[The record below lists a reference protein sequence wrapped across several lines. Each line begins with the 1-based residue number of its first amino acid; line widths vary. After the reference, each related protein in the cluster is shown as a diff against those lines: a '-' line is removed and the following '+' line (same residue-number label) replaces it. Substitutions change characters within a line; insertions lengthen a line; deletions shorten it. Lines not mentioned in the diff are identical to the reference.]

1 MSLVGSAVG
10 VTFVITFV
18 GQVVDFQAEFGVFG
32 GFVLYGC
39 MPDCVTA
46 QILFLSVHHNRA
58 GFALD
63 VDTAAH
69 RPFVRRAGQ
78 AVQGIEAKDM
88 SGRVLAEIDPAT
100 VALCG
105 LGGSGGGITSFVEGV
120 ARKNLPVVGDVAGN
134 FGINTAAFHAYRRVD
149 GAVAAYPRTDIAR
162 CEVFSQPCVC
172 GLVVFFG
179 LKQGEGGVQFIV
191 VPRAFPADFVAV
203 AHYRRQELV
212 IDVVIIA
219 RLFENAGVT
228 CI

>member
-10 VTFVITFV
+10 IAFVIAFV
-18 GQVVDFQAEFGVFG
+18 GQVVDFQAELGVFG
-32 GFVLYGC
+32 GLVLYGC
-39 MPDCVTA
+39 MPNGVTA
-46 QILFLSVHHNRA
+46 QILFLSVHYNRA

-63 VDTAAH
+63 VHTSAH
-69 RPFVRRAGQ
+69 RPFVRRTGQ
-78 AVQGIEAKDM
+78 AVHGIEAEDM
-88 SGRVLAEIDPAT
+88 LGRVLAEIDPAT

-105 LGGSGGGITSFVEGV
+105 LGGSGGGITPFVEGI

-162 CEVFSQPCVC
+162 CKVFTQPCIC

-179 LKQGEGGVQFIV
+179 LKQGEGGVQPVV

-219 RLFENAGVT
+219 RVFENAGVT